1 MRKTC
6 VSSIFPSHL
15 QKSPTTDNY
24 VDGLLGNQAPGA
36 NHEVEEFKTHRR
48 PRTPLRSRR
57 TREISVLLES
67 RRSLSSVPTSLTPK
81 RGVHTKGQTARGS
94 GRSSKSSGRGDEA
107 KSLNM
112 KCNERTRSCHR
123 VHCLMR
129 GHCYRVLRRSVLV

>member
-24 VDGLLGNQAPGA
+24 VDGLLGNQASGA

-81 RGVHTKGQTARGS
+81 RGRGRPYKRANSKGKWEIVKILRERRRG
-94 GRSSKSSGRGDEA
+94 KKLEHEVQW
-107 KSLNM
+107 KN
-112 KCNERTRSCHR
+112 T
-123 VHCLMR
+123 
-129 GHCYRVLRRSVLV
+129 